1 MTQNNHIPPSDQDA
15 ILAKE
20 YGEMLSDRKRSDR
33 KRSDRKRSGRESGLD
48 HPDPLFDILEK
59 YRLEAERAESEIE
72 VRGQEQGWKQIES
85 IIEGSAFAGPTK
97 ESIERSTKG
106 FTEGSTEGFTEG
118 SGKSR
123 RMRLVPA
130 IRAKKWRW
138 LAAAV
143 VILAMATLFLL
154 LSTSDPELQ
163 LLAESGDTRSTITLA
178 DGSTVTLR
186 PHSTLHQIA
195 LTEFEHRY
203 ALTGE
208 ALFEVVPVA
217 DRAFTVEA
225 GPGRVVVTGTR
236 FNLNY
241 RTYQARVYLLEG
253 AIRFETIDRRQDV
266 TLTPGMAAII
276 DEQDGL
282 SEPFGF
288 EEEEV
293 TAWMRDR
300 LFFRDRTASSILA
313 ELEHHF
319 NITVE
324 APTDINQERLGGS
337 IALETAGQSL
347 DDLGVVLD
355 GEFVRTSERTYEFR
369 TER

>member
-1 MTQNNHIPPSDQDA
+1 MTQNNNIPPGDRDA
-15 ILAKE
+15 ILAME
-20 YGEMLSDRKRSDR
+20 FGELLSG
-33 KRSDRKRSGRESGLD
+33 RKRSGRKRSDWKRSGGESGLD
-48 HPDPLFDILEK
+48 HPDPLFRILEK
-59 YRLEAERAESEIE
+59 SRLEAERAESEIE
-72 VRGQEQGWKQIES
+72 VRGQEQGWRQIES
-85 IIEGSAFAGPTK
+85 IIEGSIEG
-97 ESIERSTKG
+97 SIES
-106 FTEGSTEGFTEG
+106 

-130 IRAKKWRW
+130 IPAKQWRW

-154 LSTSDPELQ
+154 LRTSDPGLQ

-195 LTEFEHRY
+195 LTESEHTY

-208 ALFEVVPVA
+208 ALFDVA
-217 DRAFTVEA
+217 PASDRTFAVQA
-225 GPGRVVVTGTR
+225 GPGRVVVAGTR

-241 RTYQARVYLLEG
+241 RENQARVYLLDG
-253 AIRFETIDRRQDV
+253 SIRFETIDRGQEV
-266 TLTPGMAAII
+266 MLTPGTAAVI
-276 DEQDGL
+276 DERDGL

-288 EEEEV
+288 EPEEV

-300 LFFRDRTASSILA
+300 LFFRDRPASSILA

-319 NITVE
+319 DITVE
-324 APTDINQERLGGS
+324 APPDISRERLGGS

-347 DDLGVVLD
+347 GDLGVVLG
-355 GEFVRTSERTYEFR
+355 GEFVRTGERTYAFR

>member
-1 MTQNNHIPPSDQDA
+1 MTQNNHIPPGDPDA
-15 ILAKE
+15 LLAKG
-20 YGEMLSDRKRSDR
+20 YGEMLSDRKRSGR
-33 KRSDRKRSGRESGLD
+33 TRTGRESGLD
-48 HPDPLFDILEK
+48 HPDPLFRIMEK
-59 YRLEAERAESEIE
+59 YRLDAERAESEIA

-85 IIEGSAFAGPTK
+85 IIEGSAVAGSSDG
-97 ESIERSTKG
+97 SID
-106 FTEGSTEGFTEG
+106 GSTDGSHEDSIEG
-118 SGKSR
+118 SGKSQ
-123 RMRLVPA
+123 RMRLVPV
-130 IRAKKWRW
+130 IPVKQWRW

-143 VILAMATLFLL
+143 VILAMSTLFLL
-154 LSTSDPELQ
+154 LRTSDPELQ

-195 LTEFEHRY
+195 LTESEHTY

-208 ALFEVVPVA
+208 ALFDVVPVA
-217 DRAFTVEA
+217 DRTFTVQA

-241 RTYQARVYLLEG
+241 REDQAQVYLLEG
-253 AIRFETIDRRQDV
+253 AVRFETIDRRQDV
-266 TLTPGMAAII
+266 TLATGMAAII
-276 DEQDGL
+276 DEEDGL

-300 LFFRDRTASSILA
+300 LFFRNRTASSILA

-319 NITVE
+319 DITVE
-324 APTDINQERLGGS
+324 VPPDISRERLGGS
-337 IALETAGQSL
+337 IALETAGQTL
-347 DDLGVVLD
+347 DDLGVVLG
-355 GEFVRTSERTYEFR
+355 GEFVRTGERSYEFK